1 MREIVL
7 DTETTGL
14 DPDNGHR
21 IIEIGCIELLNH
33 VPSEQAFHCYINPQ
47 RSVPESAVEIHGLT
61 DALLADKPVFSD
73 VVDDFVAFIDKAPL
87 VIHNAPFDM
96 GFLNAELR
104 RTDRPE
110 LLPERAIDTLVMA
123 RRKFPGS
130 PNSLDALCRRFDIN
144 TESRHKHGALVDA
157 RLLAAVYLELI
168 GGRQPGLVFEQ
179 TAGNGAAEQ
188 SSAGLLRS
196 RPRPLPPRVTPEEK
210 IAHERFIEEII
221 GAEALWRR

>member
-14 DPDNGHR
+14 DPENGHR

-33 VPSEQAFHCYINPQ
+33 VPSDRVFHCYLNPQ
-47 RSVPESAVEIHGLT
+47 RSVPAAAVEIHGLT

-87 VIHNAPFDM
+87 VIHNASFDM

-130 PNSLDALCRRFDIN
+130 PNSLDALCRRFEIS

-157 RLLAAVYLELI
+157 ALLAEVYLELI

-179 TAGNGAAEQ
+179 TEGNGAAEE
-188 SSAGLLRS
+188 SRAGLLRS

-210 IAHERFIEEII
+210 IAHERFIEQII
-221 GAEALWRR
+221 GPGALWRG

>member
-14 DPDNGHR
+14 DPENGHR

-33 VPSEQAFHCYINPQ
+33 VPSKHVFHCHINPQ

-61 DALLADKPVFSD
+61 EAFLADKPVFSH
-73 VVDDFVAFIDKAPL
+73 VVDDFVAFIDDAPL
-87 VIHNAPFDM
+87 VIHNAPFDL

-104 RTDRPE
+104 RADRPP
-110 LLPERAIDTLVMA
+110 LLPDRAIDTLVMA

-130 PNSLDALCRRFDIN
+130 PNSLDALCRRFEIS
-144 TESRHKHGALVDA
+144 TESRHKHGALIDA
-157 RLLAAVYLELI
+157 SLLAEVYLELI

-179 TAGNGAAEQ
+179 TEGNGAAERSQ
-188 SSAGLLRS
+188 AKLLRS
-196 RPRPLPPRVTPEEK
+196 RARPLPPRITPEEEAEHK
-210 IAHERFIEEII
+210 RFIKEII
-221 GAEALWRR
+221 GAGALWRR